1 MMDYILIF
9 FLASVYILWH
19 TIFMEIIRKA
29 DGFENEYLFVLP
41 DEFLSRMIRNKL
53 FHPLVV
59 TDIGYFPSARYHFR
73 QRPQGCE
80 TAILIYCS
88 AGSGFY
94 SMNGNKQETLRS
106 KQLIIIPPNTPHIY
120 GASEKSPWSIY
131 WVHLKGSL
139 VDPYYMM
146 LKNRIPIALPDVF
159 GEKLREM
166 FRQCFTLLKTPF
178 QTEEYFYLCQMV
190 GTMIALAPC
199 ADKNSMLHLH
209 SGGSKIVKATAYME
223 RHLHDMVS
231 LDELARAADCS
242 RSHLNYLFQR
252 VSGRSPL
259 AYFLHAKIQSAS
271 RDLYFSTLPVKDIAW
286 SYGIEDPYYFSRLFK
301 KIMGVSPLKY
311 RSQIKG

>member
-1 MMDYILIF
+1 MGY
-9 FLASVYILWH
+9 
-19 TIFMEIIRKA
+19 TIFVEIIQKA

-41 DEFLSRMIRNKL
+41 GEFLNRMTGNKL
-53 FHPLVV
+53 FQPLVV

-94 SMNGNKQETLRS
+94 SIDGSRRETLRA
-106 KQLIIIPPNTPHIY
+106 KQLIIIPPHTPHVY
-120 GASEKSPWSIY
+120 GASEESPWSIY
-131 WVHLKGSL
+131 WAHFKGDL

-146 LKNRIPIALPDVF
+146 LKKRSPIAIPDVF

-178 QTEEYFYLCQMV
+178 QTEEYFYLCQMA
-190 GTMIALAPC
+190 GTMIALVLC
-199 ADKNSMLHLH
+199 AERNAMLYLH
-209 SGGSKIVKATAYME
+209 PGSKKIEKALSCME
-223 RHLHDMVS
+223 KHLHDIIS
-231 LDELARAADCS
+231 LNELAREAGCS
-242 RSHLNYLFQR
+242 RSHLNYLFR
-252 VSGRSPL
+252 KAFGYSPI
-259 AYFLHAKIQSAS
+259 AYFLRTKMQSAS
-271 RDLYFSTLPVKDIAW
+271 RDLYFSALPVIDIAM

-301 KIMGVSPLKY
+301 KIMGVSPLNY

>member
-1 MMDYILIF
+1 MGL
-9 FLASVYILWH
+9 
-19 TIFMEIIRKA
+19 IRKA

-41 DEFLSRMIRNKL
+41 DEFLDRITEDKL
-53 FHPLVV
+53 FQPLVV

-94 SMNGNKQETLRS
+94 SMNGGTRETLRA

-120 GASEKSPWSIY
+120 GASEKNPWSVY
-131 WVHLKGSL
+131 WVHFKGGL
-139 VDPYYMM
+139 VDPYYVM
-146 LKNRIPIALPDVF
+146 LKDIIPIALPDIF

-190 GTMIALAPC
+190 GTMIALVPC
-199 ADKNSMLHLH
+199 AEKNSMLHLH
-209 SGGSKIVKATAYME
+209 SGGSKIKKTIAFME
-223 RHLHDMVS
+223 KHLHDIVS
-231 LDELARAADCS
+231 LDELAQAAGCS
-242 RSHLNYLFQR
+242 RSHLNYLFQK
-252 VSGRSPL
+252 VSGHSPL
-259 AYFLHAKIQSAS
+259 AYFLWTKIQSAS
-271 RDLYFSTLPVKDIAW
+271 RDLYFSTLPVKDIAL

-301 KIMGVSPLKY
+301 RIMGVSPLKY
-311 RSQIKG
+311 RSQIKDSRV

>member
-1 MMDYILIF
+1 
-9 FLASVYILWH
+9 
-19 TIFMEIIRKA
+19 MEIIRKA

-41 DEFLSRMIRNKL
+41 EEFLNRMARNKL
-53 FHPLVV
+53 FQPLVV

-73 QRPQGCE
+73 QRPRGCE

-94 SMNGNKQETLRS
+94 SLNGGKRKALQA
-106 KQLIIIPPNTPHIY
+106 KQLIIIPPNTPHAY
-120 GASEKSPWSIY
+120 GASEKNPWSIY
-131 WVHLKGSL
+131 WVHFKGSL
-139 VDPYYMM
+139 VNPYYMM
-146 LKNRIPIALPDVF
+146 LKSLIPIVLPDVF

-178 QTEEYFYLCQMV
+178 QIEEYFYLCQMV

-209 SGGSKIVKATAYME
+209 SGGSKIEKTIAFME
-223 RHLHDMVS
+223 KHLHDAVS
-231 LDELARAADCS
+231 LDELVQEAGCS
-242 RSHLNYLFQR
+242 RSHLNYLFKKAA
-252 VSGRSPL
+252 GNSPL
-259 AYFLHAKIQSAS
+259 AYFLQKKIQSAS
-271 RDLYFSTLPVKDIAW
+271 RDLYFSTLPVKDIAL

-311 RSQIKG
+311 RSLVKG